1 MLGHEP
7 VMLEETLDALTP
19 QPGERIL
26 DGTLGLGGHAE
37 RILEAIGP
45 EGRLLGLDRDAS
57 LLERASERLARFG
70 PSFRGV
76 HAPFSLL
83 ETVARGSG
91 LVPLDG
97 LLLDL
102 GVCSVHL
109 DDPERGFSF
118 AELAA
123 DAPLD
128 MRLDQSRGESAR
140 QLLDRVDEAE
150 LVLILQRGDVP
161 AAKRI
166 AQALLEA
173 RPLRRVGELTA
184 VLQTV
189 RLPRQLRRRHHP
201 ATLVFQALRIA
212 VNHEAEEL
220 RAALDSSLE
229 VLAPGG
235 RLAVLSYHSGE
246 DRVVKRFFDAEVKG
260 CICPPALPVC
270 GCGREPRLTHI
281 ARGTKAS
288 EDEVAR
294 NPRARSA
301 RLRAGA
307 RL

>member
-7 VMLEETLDALTP
+7 VMLEETLAALKP
-19 QPGERIL
+19 RPGERVL

-37 RILEAIGP
+37 RILEEIGP

-70 PSFRGV
+70 ASFRGV

-91 LVPLDG
+91 LVPLDA

-128 MRLDQSRGESAR
+128 MRLDQSRGESAS
-140 QLLDRVDEAE
+140 QLLERIDEAE
-150 LVLILQRGDVP
+150 LVQILQRGDVP
-161 AAKRI
+161 GAKRI

-173 RPLRRVGELTA
+173 RPLRRVGDLTA

-189 RLPRQLRRRHHP
+189 RLPRRRHHP

-212 VNHEAEEL
+212 VNNEAEEL

-235 RLAVLSYHSGE
+235 RLAVLAYHSGE